1 MRFVDFLL
9 LEEMFDSDNGYK
21 AEQTTSDNEVVFDI
35 ETGEARNYRFIFK
48 KHEDDVY
55 VAELG
60 YADTGKA
67 DIVQITTDFYD
78 VNKVVST
85 LVGIF
90 TGFYLSVTSAKT
102 VVYKFQSNV
111 DKGYKLLVHSI
122 FKKEL
127 SNYFSVID
135 DNDEKDYG
143 NKKYIVIHNNRNTAA
158 DPDKDTIEKIL
169 RD

>member
-1 MRFVDFLL
+1 MFWVSITPKQPNPRRILSSRAIGSSLCNLL
-9 LEEMFDSDNGYK
+9 AKIILNL
-21 AEQTTSDNEVVFDI
+21 
-35 ETGEARNYRFIFK
+35 FIRS
-48 KHEDDVY
+48 
-55 VAELG
+55 
-60 YADTGKA
+60 T
-67 DIVQITTDFYD
+67 I
-78 VNKVVST
+78 ST

-127 SNYFSVID
+127 SNYYSLVELD
-135 DNDEKDYG
+135 DDVKDYG
-143 NKKYIVIHNNRNTAA
+143 AKKYIVIHNNRNSGE
-158 DPDKDTIEKIL
+158 DPDKDTIEKAL